1 MLGSINNRGKVS
13 EPCLSSPI
21 ITLHRGTLSIPPPPP
36 KGERPNGSFTQW
48 SVTVHQSQVIIVVS
62 LLLLSFGQLK
72 SFFRTYVLAN
82 VTRSPLNT
90 IRGLINQ
97 RLSAGPRLWFQLLQ
111 VLQVLYKRLCL
122 FCIWYILGIFFYWR
136 WLNHF
141 WVSCRS

>member
-21 ITLHRGTLSIPPPPP
+21 ITLHRGTLSILGDRGTQYRTGIYYTDTADLPP

-72 SFFRTYVLAN
+72 SFSERMF
-82 VTRSPLNT
+82 
-90 IRGLINQ
+90 
-97 RLSAGPRLWFQLLQ
+97 
-111 VLQVLYKRLCL
+111 
-122 FCIWYILGIFFYWR
+122 
-136 WLNHF
+136 
-141 WVSCRS
+141 